1 MPFLARKAVAAVQ
14 AFGLT
19 SSQYAPGSQTFT
31 SSGTF
36 TVPVDVRSL
45 TITMSGGA
53 GGGGGGGAAGGGQT
67 GATSYKD
74 IRTIT
79 VTPRAVVTITVGFGG
94 EGGRSGTPNCGSNG
108 VNWIAINN
116 NPALRKGQGGAG
128 YVSGG
133 EGSGAG
139 CIGSNQPDG
148 GWSGG
153 GGGSSA
159 YVYSGGTIIA
169 GGGAGGNGGARPGDG
184 ATGTGG
190 TAGNAGVGNQGAT
203 GVAGGAGL
211 PTQTGATYGG
221 NGTNGSVAIVW

>member
-1 MPFLARKAVAAVQ
+1 MPLLQRTGGMGVKGFGFNGSLYAA
-14 AFGLT
+14 
-19 SSQYAPGSQTFT
+19 GSQTFT
-31 SSGTF
+31 SSGSF
-36 TVPVDVRSL
+36 TVPADVFSL
-45 TITMSGGA
+45 TMTAIGGA
-53 GGGGGGGAAGGGQT
+53 GGGGGGGAAGAGQS

-74 IRTIT
+74 ERTII
-79 VTPRAVVTITVGFGG
+79 VTPGASITITVGSGG

-116 NPALRKGQGGAG
+116 DPAARKGQGGAG

-139 CIGSNQPDG
+139 CVGSNQPDG

-169 GGGAGGNGGARPGDG
+169 GGGAGGNGGARPGG